1 LVRIGSQQDALSKA
15 RDSAVT
21 LNRAVGYLAYAAP
34 KSPEVSAHVK
44 SLMRDLS
51 SISDHAGFMATN
63 ITFLL
68 DAALGLISIE
78 QNAIFK
84 ILSVASLVFL
94 PPTLVAGV
102 YGMNFDILPELHWDL
117 GYPWALTL
125 MVVSAVGPYLFI
137 RWRGWL

>member
-1 LVRIGSQQDALSKA
+1 MG
-15 RDSAVT
+15 
-21 LNRAVGYLAYAAP
+21 
-34 KSPEVSAHVK
+34 
-44 SLMRDLS
+44 
-51 SISDHAGFMATN
+51 TN

-68 DAALGLISIE
+68 DAALGFISIE

-102 YGMNFDILPELHWDL
+102 YGMNFDFLPELHWNF
-117 GYPWALTL
+117 GYPFALGL
-125 MVVSAVGPYLFI
+125 MIASAVLPYLFI